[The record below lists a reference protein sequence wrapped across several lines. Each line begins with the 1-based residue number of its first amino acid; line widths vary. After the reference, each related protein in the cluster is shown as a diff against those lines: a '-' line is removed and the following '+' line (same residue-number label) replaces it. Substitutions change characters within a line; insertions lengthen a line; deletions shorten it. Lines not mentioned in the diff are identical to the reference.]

1 MNPRTLIA
9 CALLATASGASLAGN
24 ISLSLSGEVSPGVYG
39 RVDIGRAPPPMLVYA
54 QPLVYVQPVHV
65 VRPPQPIYL
74 HVPPGHAKNWGKQ
87 CGRYNACSRPVYFIR
102 SAEYEP
108 SYGERGRDHDD
119 DDRGGKHKDKHK
131 DKNKGHGKGHGDK
144 H

>member
-65 VRPPQPIYL
+65 VRAPQPIYL
-74 HVPPGHAKNWGKQ
+74 HVPPGHAKNWGKH

-108 SYGERGRDHDD
+108 GYGERGRDHD